1 MDLSPTA
8 EDVMVAHTAR
18 QILRQGGALDHKLAT
33 ARLES
38 AGVLQLDLLEP
49 AELSAA
55 SAVAREVGAANAPLL
70 YADALVRALLA
81 ARVKDVPPELGLL
94 GIGRRT
100 GPRSAVVRSYPAE
113 ICWALVPNGP
123 RDWELVPIT
132 DDIVAAQSSFE
143 AGIMTLRLE
152 WGGET
157 AVREVRY
164 AEPRV
169 QLAYLAVCDAE
180 LVGAAAELF
189 DRTVA
194 YVKHRTQF
202 GRPVGSFQAVR
213 HRLADG
219 AVALGAAE
227 SALLYA
233 LSLLADGHGRN
244 AELWVRGAHAYAAN
258 TCLDISKLCF
268 QMHGGVAFTQ
278 DYWVHRWMRRIW
290 QTAMWHGSPQAMMAS
305 VGAALTDADALED
318 FVAVGRSLGGS
329 SY

>member
-1 MDLSPTA
+1 M
-8 EDVMVAHTAR
+8 
-18 QILRQGGALDHKLAT
+18 
-33 ARLES
+33 
-38 AGVLQLDLLEP
+38 
-49 AELSAA
+49 
-55 SAVAREVGAANAPLL
+55 
-70 YADALVRALLA
+70 
-81 ARVKDVPPELGLL
+81 
-94 GIGRRT
+94 
-100 GPRSAVVRSYPAE
+100 
-113 ICWALVPNGP
+113 
-123 RDWELVPIT
+123 
-132 DDIVAAQSSFE
+132 
-143 AGIMTLRLE
+143 
-152 WGGET
+152 
-157 AVREVRY
+157 
-164 AEPRV
+164 
-169 QLAYLAVCDAE
+169 CDAE

-244 AELWVRGAHAYAAN
+244 AELWVRGAHACAAK

-268 QMHGGVAFTQ
+268 QMHGGVAFAQ
-278 DYWVHRWMRRIW
+278 DYWVHRWRRRIW

-318 FVAVGRSLGGS
+318 FVAVGRPLGGS